1 MTPFLIVD
9 NALSH
14 SDEAAST
21 ALTSES
27 QAKDSL
33 TEGVSLSGST
43 YRPVLRNRHF
53 LALWLGQMASQL
65 GDRIVF
71 VVFIA
76 AITANFGAND
86 GYNSLLYIAF
96 TIPAITLTAIAG
108 VLVDRWPRRAVLV
121 STNVLRAAAVAFL
134 PWVIQGG
141 LGGILAIAALISI
154 ATQFF
159 VPAEAATIP
168 AIVPKQ
174 HLMAANGLFTTTMM
188 ASVVFGFALG
198 DPLVGL
204 FGLESVHWAIVGL
217 FVLASL
223 LVAGVT
229 VPPHPK
235 LTEATSLEQG
245 LWAPLWN
252 DLKEGVCALKDHPPL
267 LNSMIHLAILF
278 SAVVALC
285 ILFISFA
292 RTYLYED
299 PVMAVRRFAYIVSVS
314 GIGMSLGALGV
325 PRLSKVI
332 HPQHLVSGGFLLV
345 SACLGLLLL
354 VSQINNEPITMLQHW
369 PWLTSRV
376 LTTYGL
382 ALVMGMG
389 ASAVA
394 IPLQTRI
401 QHLMDDTMRGKMMG
415 IQFTLLSTSSTVPVL
430 LAGYGVAW
438 LGLVPVWLGLALL
451 LAAIGLETAVKPWTE
466 TISLP
471 SPSSGDSAL
480 C

>member
-1 MTPFLIVD
+1 M
-9 NALSH
+9 
-14 SDEAAST
+14 E
-21 ALTSES
+21 
-27 QAKDSL
+27 SL

-76 AITANFGAND
+76 AITAKFGAND

-121 STNVLRAAAVAFL
+121 TTNVLRAVAVAFL
-134 PWVIQGG
+134 PWAIQAG
-141 LGGILAIAALISI
+141 LGGILSIAALVSI

-168 AIVPKQ
+168 AIVPKE

-204 FGLESVHWAIVGL
+204 FGLESVHWAIVAL
-217 FVLASL
+217 FVLASV
-223 LVAGVT
+223 LVTGVV
-229 VPPHPK
+229 VPKTPESKPSE
-235 LTEATSLEQG
+235 LSQG
-245 LWAPLWN
+245 LFGPLWN
-252 DLKEGVCALKDHPPL
+252 DLKDGLVALKDHPPL

-292 RTYLYED
+292 RSYLYED

-314 GIGMSLGALGV
+314 GIGMSVGALWV

-332 HPQHLVSGGFLLV
+332 RPQRLVSGGFLLV

-354 VSQINNEPITMLQHW
+354 VSQVNNDPMPALGQW
-369 PWLTSRV
+369 PWLTPRV

-382 ALVMGMG
+382 ALFMGVG

-430 LAGYGVAW
+430 LAGYGVTW
-438 LGLVPVWLGLALL
+438 LGLVPIWLGLACL
-451 LAAIGLETAVKPWTE
+451 LAAIGLETALKPWAE
-466 TISLP
+466 TIPLS
-471 SPSSGDSAL
+471 SPSSGDSAP